1 MQKKLTELI
10 LLIKSN
16 QEEVKMFD
24 KSTSYML
31 SVAASIYGVLA
42 YTIAFSLEI
51 WFIFNSDNL
60 EETASFTNKN
70 HHHHE
75 QQTFIIPMTALV
87 QASIYFVL
95 VILSLFLV
103 LGVII
108 KSIVC
113 LLCWII
119 GVLLAFLPECALV
132 IYTCLNVWVCVFL
145 TIEILKMII

>member
-1 MQKKLTELI
+1 
-10 LLIKSN
+10 
-16 QEEVKMFD
+16 MFN

-31 SVAASIYGVLA
+31 AVAASIYGVLV

-51 WFIFNSDNL
+51 WFIFNNDNSD
-60 EETASFTNKN
+60 ESSFTTKRQPYQ
-70 HHHHE
+70 HE
-75 QQTFIIPMTALV
+75 PHEHETQFIIPMTALI

-119 GVLLAFLPECALV
+119 AIILAFLPECGLV
-132 IYTCLNVWVCVFL
+132 VYTCLNVWVCIFRTYTLIYLV
-145 TIEILKMII
+145 I

>member
-1 MQKKLTELI
+1 
-10 LLIKSN
+10 
-16 QEEVKMFD
+16 
-24 KSTSYML
+24 ML
-31 SVAASIYGVLA
+31 SVSASIYGVLA

-51 WFIFNSDNL
+51 WFIFNSHNF
-60 EETASFTNKN
+60 EENTSSSTSNRINN

-75 QQTFIIPMTALV
+75 QQTFMIPMTALI

-119 GVLLAFLPECALV
+119 GILLAFLPECALV
-132 IYTCLNVWVCVFL
+132 IYTCLNVWVCIAFY
-145 TIEILKMII
+145 ILIQLNR

>member
-1 MQKKLTELI
+1 
-10 LLIKSN
+10 
-16 QEEVKMFD
+16 MFD

-31 SVAASIYGVLA
+31 AVAASIYGVLA

-51 WFIFNSDNL
+51 WFIFNSDSL
-60 EETASFTNKN
+60 DELTAISSGK

-75 QQTFIIPMTALV
+75 QTFMVPMTALI
-87 QASIYFVL
+87 QTSIYFVL

-108 KSIVC
+108 RSIVC

-119 GVLLAFLPECALV
+119 GILLAFLPECALV
-132 IYTCLNVWVCVFL
+132 IYTVLNVWVR
-145 TIEILKMII
+145 IL